1 MALQGGVSHNL
12 RKKLIKYVQLKT
24 KISNDTP
31 SYRVGE
37 APRAHPKGLT
47 RLPNIYNL
55 ERYQLQTIKL
65 KKRGADYDGKEN

>member
-1 MALQGGVSHNL
+1 MF
-12 RKKLIKYVQLKT
+12 
-24 KISNDTP
+24 NDAP

-55 ERYQLQTIKL
+55 ERYQLLIVFYKL
-65 KKRGADYDGKEN
+65 VSYLAKQNSGFENASFFLKQANIHHEELFQD

>member
-55 ERYQLQTIKL
+55 ERYQLQKILLGEFDWKT
-65 KKRGADYDGKEN
+65 D